1 MLAVPGATRSTIRRT
16 GATWRSGRR
25 RDVAVVAGGAGA
37 GAGAGGAVAAGPI
50 NIRKVSYGP
59 EMISKVLKT

>member
-37 GAGAGGAVAAGPI
+37 GAGGAVAAGPI